1 MLRSLRSGLVRFT
14 MRRAAASQRDA
25 PKRADWWLRIGCAI
39 TPAFADCYT
48 ALVRLRRAIEDRW
61 GALAAAQEAAERFP
75 ENPDAWMLL
84 GEACQMVFRQQD
96 ALHAYEQ
103 VLALEERSDAALQ
116 AGDLYRRAGR
126 HADAAARFARAYAA
140 GGGADALR
148 LNAQS
153 LFQAGD
159 VRAADE
165 ALHLWATLVP
175 NGLERLSEA
184 RAELFAEKRDG

>member
-1 MLRSLRSGLVRFT
+1 MLRCGRSGLVRLP
-14 MRRAAASQRDA
+14 MRRAEASQRGA

-39 TPAFADCYT
+39 PPAFAECYT

-103 VLALEERSDAALQ
+103 VLALEERADAALQ
-116 AGDLYRRAGR
+116 AGGLHRRLRR
-126 HADAAARFARAYAA
+126 HREAAARVARAYAPA
-140 GGGADALR
+140 GRARRASR
-148 LNAQS
+148 NAE
-153 LFQAGD
+153 
-159 VRAADE
+159 AA
-165 ALHLWATLVP
+165 
-175 NGLERLSEA
+175 
-184 RAELFAEKRDG
+184 

>member
-1 MLRSLRSGLVRFT
+1 MLRALRSSLVRFT

-39 TPAFADCYT
+39 TPAFAECYT

-126 HADAAARFARAYAA
+126 HAEAAARFARAYAA

-148 LNAQS
+148 RNAQS

-175 NGLERLSEA
+175 DGLERLSDA
-184 RAELFAEKRDG
+184 RAELFAEKRNG